1 MKKLPIYYSLIFIIS
16 ILCSNSW
23 AFKQINS
30 HTHGEAVLNIVLENQ
45 LLYVEFTSPAMN
57 LTGFEHSPQ
66 SDQDKKRVANV
77 RQHLHNA
84 QWLQPTDSAQCQLTK
99 SSAEAHFGEHDQH
112 DDGHA
117 TDKHDKNESSE
128 HAEFEA
134 SFEYQC
140 QLSEALKMIR
150 LSLLKDYSDL
160 YKIHVN
166 LITETK
172 QTTFTLHDSNT
183 IIHLK

>member
-45 LLYVEFTSPAMN
+45 MLYVEFTSPAMN
-57 LTGFEHSPQ
+57 LTGFEYSPQ
-66 SDQDKKRVANV
+66 SAQDKKLVSNV
-77 RQHLHNA
+77 RQYLHNA
-84 QWLQPTDSAQCQLTK
+84 EWLQPTDGAQCQLKK
-99 SSAEAHFGEHDQH
+99 SSAVAHFEEHEEHEEHD
-112 DDGHA
+112 

-140 QLSEALKMIR
+140 QLSDALKSIR
-150 LSLLKDYSDL
+150 LSLIKDYPSL
-160 YKIHVN
+160 HKIHVN
-166 LITETK
+166 LITEIK

-183 IIHLK
+183 LILLK